1 MATETVTALDELTSP
16 AANDEIGI
24 WDVSAAQY
32 MRITR
37 ANLVGGTITGGGTVA
52 TGGFT
57 LTVPA
62 TGTANL
68 IGTAQTISA
77 LKTFSAGISFGNE
90 TLAAYDVGTW
100 TPDLRI
106 GGLNTGI
113 TYSTQVGDYVRIGA
127 MCFVRFEITL
137 SSKGALTGTVDIYGL
152 PVAAATVNR
161 GGLVLEYGAN
171 LASVTTPI
179 YARLASTTARITA
192 AYADLTQANL
202 NNNSVIRM
210 WGVYQV

>member
-1 MATETVTALDELTSP
+1 MADKTIAALTATTS
-16 AANDEIGI
+16 AATADEIPI
-24 WDVSAAQY
+24 WVAGSAVT
-32 MRITR
+32 RKITK
-37 ANLVGGTITGGGTVA
+37 ANFLQGAFTGGGTVA

-62 TGTANL
+62 TGTAAL
-68 IGTAQTISA
+68 LATAQTFSA
-77 LKTFSAGISFGNE
+77 LKTFSAGISFGDE

-106 GGLNTGI
+106 GGVATGI

-127 MCFVRFEITL
+127 LCFVRFEVTL
-137 SSKGALTGTVDIYGL
+137 TSKGASTGNVDIYGL

-161 GGLVLEYGAN
+161 GGLVLEYTAN
-171 LASVTTPI
+171 LASVTATL
-179 YARLASTTARITA
+179 YARLALTTARLSA
-192 AYADLTQANL
+192 ATADLTQANL